1 MSSPAPPPPAPE
13 RPGQAASGARSTW
26 QRFRRG
32 TTAAAF
38 LLATAVGVGVG
49 LQGAAVSPV
58 AAPAAPVVAPSGPS
72 GALETGT
79 IDTVDRP
86 RDVDPDL
93 DAPRDRERG
102 HHGPRGGGGGGGG
115 PRRAGR

>member
-13 RPGQAASGARSTW
+13 SPGHAASGARSTW
-26 QRFRRG
+26 QRLRRG
-32 TTAAAF
+32 TTVAAF

-49 LQGAAVSPV
+49 LQGATVSPV
-58 AAPAAPVVAPSGPS
+58 AAPAAPVVAPGPPS

-86 RDVDPDL
+86 QGVEPDL
-93 DAPRDRERG
+93 DVPRDRERG
-102 HHGPRGGGGGGGG
+102 QQGARGGGG